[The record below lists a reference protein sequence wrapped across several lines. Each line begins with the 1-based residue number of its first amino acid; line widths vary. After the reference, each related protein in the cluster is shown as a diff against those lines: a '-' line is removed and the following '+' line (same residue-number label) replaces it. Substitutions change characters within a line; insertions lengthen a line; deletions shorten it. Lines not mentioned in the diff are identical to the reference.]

1 MKLCAVVVWYNPLS
15 LENSRDAIANIESYA
30 SVVDR
35 VFIVDNSSSDNSLLV
50 RQIANAKYIANLENV
65 GIAKALNQGCQLAID
80 EGFEWCMTMDQDSHW
95 DSEQL
100 SIFVNKISDFMF
112 KDSLYVSFAPDTA
125 QPVVLSYAAL
135 LKRKILGRY
144 YRERK
149 PSSKPMVREPN
160 AIITSGNIIKLSVWQ
175 ELGCF
180 LEPLFIDEVDI
191 EYCFRLRRN
200 GYKLLELR
208 EAHMNHNLG
217 SSKRTILPKITKHSG
232 KRLYFIVRNRLIM
245 MKLYPEY
252 TSSYKNDLKIYFK
265 ECCIFSF
272 DFPKNLF
279 YFIKGFLHYPK
290 VLSQIQNDS
299 QTS

>member
-1 MKLCAVVVWYNPLS
+1 MNLCAVVIWYNPS
-15 LENSRDAIANIESYA
+15 VLENNGDAVANIQSYA
-30 SVVDR
+30 AMMKR
-35 VFIVDNSSSDNSLLV
+35 VFIVDNSSIDNSRLAT
-50 RQIANAKYIANLENV
+50 QIPNARYVANLENV
-65 GIAKALNQGCQLAID
+65 GIAKALNQGCKMAME
-80 EGFEWCMTMDQDSHW
+80 EGFDWCMTMDQDSHW
-95 DSEQL
+95 DREQL
-100 SIFVNKISDFMF
+100 SIFVKKISDFML

-191 EYCFRLRRN
+191 EYCFRLRKT
-200 GYKLLELR
+200 GYKLLRLR
-208 EAHMNHNLG
+208 EVHMHHTLG

-252 TSSYKNDLKIYFK
+252 TSNYKNDLKIYFK

-272 DFPKNLF
+272 DFAKNLF
-279 YFIKGFLHYPK
+279 YFIKGFCDYPK
-290 VLSQIQNDS
+290 ILSQIQKS
-299 QTS
+299 ER